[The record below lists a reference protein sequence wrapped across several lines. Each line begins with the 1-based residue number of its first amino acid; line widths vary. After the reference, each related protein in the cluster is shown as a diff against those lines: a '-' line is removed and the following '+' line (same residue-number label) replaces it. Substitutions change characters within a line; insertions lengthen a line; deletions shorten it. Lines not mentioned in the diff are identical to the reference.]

1 MNQLVD
7 TIQGKTG
14 RIIEQL
20 PERVQ
25 SLGTPV
31 AVIALGFV
39 TATVIKAVLRR
50 ALRLD
55 EFDEVNS
62 GNAAAAATTTPRAG
76 TTVSGKNKIH
86 VVFNDEQYEFALP
99 ANLAATTLGEFKQ
112 QLAAFLTPMALAARG
127 KAMLGSGDVL
137 PAARF
142 TFTAAP
148 DTSGDRRTPL
158 PADAVEDA
166 KPLAQLPNLVKKGSF
181 MLVDEAA
188 APAPEAEVDEITRIY
203 EEILEKE
210 NQQQQRRKRR
220 NNNKKAKKGGKK
232 SNKNDNGNDDD
243 AEHDFPVSAQKPLTP
258 AEELAA
264 VQAGVDAE
272 LVPLVTEFEKTG
284 VKAGAAERE
293 EERHRLSELVLIR
306 MFSLDGI
313 DVSEDQALRAERKA
327 MINAMHA
334 LLARIDKVGK

>member
-7 TIQGKTG
+7 SIQGHTG

-39 TATVIKAVLRR
+39 TATVIKTVLRKT
-50 ALRLD
+50 LHLD
-55 EFDEVNS
+55 EFDAANS
-62 GNAAAAATTTPRAG
+62 KSTPAAAG
-76 TTVSGKNKIH
+76 TTATIVRGKNKIY
-86 VVFNDEQYEFALP
+86 VIFNDEQYEFALP
-99 ANLAATTLGEFKQ
+99 ANLTTTTLAEFKQ

-142 TFTAAP
+142 SFTAAP

-158 PADAVEDA
+158 PAGGPEDS
-166 KPLAQLPNLVKKGSF
+166 KPLAQISSLVKRGSF
-181 MLVDEAA
+181 MLVDEAV
-188 APAPEAEVDEITRIY
+188 PSAPEQEVDEITRMY

-220 NNNKKAKKGGKK
+220 NNKKNNKKGGKK
-232 SNKNDNGNDDD
+232 ANKANDDANEPGD
-243 AEHDFPVSAQKPLTP
+243 YDFPVSVQKPLTP

-264 VQAGVDAE
+264 VQVGVDTE
-272 LVPLVTEFEKTG
+272 LVPLVATFEKD
-284 VKAGAAERE
+284 GAAMASPARDD
-293 EERHRLSELVLIR
+293 ERHRLSELVLIR

-313 DVSEDQALRAERKA
+313 DVSEDPALRAERKT

>member
-7 TIQGKTG
+7 TIQGHTG

-39 TATVIKAVLRR
+39 TATVVKTVLRR
-50 ALRLD
+50 TLHLN
-55 EFDEVNS
+55 EFDAANS
-62 GNAAAAATTTPRAG
+62 GGAAAAG
-76 TTVSGKNKIH
+76 TTVSGKNKIY
-86 VVFNDEQYEFALP
+86 VIFNDEQYEFALP
-99 ANLAATTLGEFKQ
+99 ANLATITLAEFKE

-127 KAMLGSGDVL
+127 KAMLGAGDVL

-142 TFTAAP
+142 AFTAAP

-158 PADAVEDA
+158 PAGCAEDA
-166 KPLAQLPNLVKKGSF
+166 KPLAQIPSLVKKGSF

-188 APAPEAEVDEITRIY
+188 APAPEKEVDEITRIY

-220 NNNKKAKKGGKK
+220 NNNNKKNKKGGKK
-232 SNKNDNGNDDD
+232 NNKTANDDANED
-243 AEHDFPVSAQKPLTP
+243 IDHDFPVSAQKPLTP

-264 VQAGVDAE
+264 VQAGVETE
-272 LVPLVTEFEKTG
+272 LAPLVATFEKEGGT
-284 VKAGAAERE
+284 AAMANSARE

-313 DVSEDQALRAERKA
+313 DVSGDPALRAERKT

-334 LLARIDKVGK
+334 LLARIDKVGN